1 MCKSNSIITF
11 GFLIL
16 LFLSESCSIRVIRQL
31 SNPSSLNSKDSTARD
46 VKVHMRDGSLYV
58 LDSLI
63 TYTNVDTIYGFGFY
77 YDQYRD
83 LMGSSFYNQSSP
95 SDIPFRI
102 SLADVALVEV
112 NKVSGIAGRVVTMA
126 LVGVPSVIL
135 SIYCI
140 TNPKA
145 CFGSCPTFYSFNGI
159 DTSLMAEGFS
169 SSILRAYEKDDVDM
183 LYHARTEDNQ
193 FHLRMKNE
201 ALETH
206 VIRYTNLLV
215 LPRTGSD
222 RIFSDGRGD
231 FFRSS
236 IILGPS
242 FCKASEGSC
251 LREVEEMDNLERFS
265 LADSDNLAE
274 REIIEVTFKNIP
286 GKDLGLV
293 VGCRQS
299 LLTTWLFYQSLSYLG
314 NSAGY
319 FAARIESGD
328 KSLQRKFDRMR
339 DLLGGIEVL
348 MENGD
353 GKWET
358 VGQEGEQGPL
368 ASDVHLIKLPGTS
381 EKEVRLKLRL
391 TKGLWRINYLAL
403 ASLDEKIEPVL
414 VEPSLVISQLKGDTS
429 DPLIINPENP
439 LVTLPGD
446 EYDIYYRLPEGSDN
460 YEIYLKT
467 KGYYLE
473 WMRDTWI
480 EEENLKRAALLFN
493 FPGLFMRIAA
503 DDFKKAEPSMEESFW
518 NSRYVRKN

>member
-11 GFLIL
+11 AFLVL
-16 LFLSESCSIRVIRQL
+16 LFLSESCSIRIIRQL
-31 SNPSSLNSKDSTARD
+31 SNPSSLNSKDSTAKD
-46 VKVHMRDGSLYV
+46 IKVHMRDGSLYV

-63 TYTNVDTIYGFGFY
+63 TYANVDTIYGFGFY

-83 LMGSSFYNQSSP
+83 LMGSSFYNQSNP
-95 SDIPFRI
+95 SDIPFKI
-102 SLADVALVEV
+102 SLANVALVEV
-112 NKVSGIAGRVVTMA
+112 NEVRGIAGRALTMA

-140 TNPKA
+140 SNPKA
-145 CFGSCPTFYSFNGI
+145 CFGSCPTFYSYNGI

-183 LYHARTEDNQ
+183 LYHARTENNQ

-222 RIFSDGRGD
+222 RIFSNGRGD

-236 IILGPS
+236 IVLSPR
-242 FCKASEGSC
+242 FCQASEGSC
-251 LREVEEMDNLERFS
+251 LKAVQEMDNMERYS

-274 REIIEVTFKNIP
+274 REIIEVNFENIP

-328 KSLQRKFDRMR
+328 RSLQRKVDRVW
-339 DLLGGIEVL
+339 DVLGGIEIL

-353 GKWET
+353 GKWEK
-358 VGQEGEQGPL
+358 VGQEGEMGPL
-368 ASDVHLIKLPGTS
+368 ASDVHLIKLPGTN

-391 TKGLWRINYLAL
+391 TKGLWRLNYLAL
-403 ASLDEKIEPVL
+403 ASLDEEIEPFQ
-414 VEPSLVISQLKGDTS
+414 VEPSIVKSPLKVNISL
-429 DPLIINPENP
+429 NPDNP

-446 EYDIYYRLPEGSDN
+446 EYDIYFNLPEGNDN
-460 YEIYLKT
+460 YEIFLKT

-480 EEENLKRAALLFN
+480 AEENLKKAALLFG
-493 FPGLFMRIAA
+493 FPGLFMKIIAK
-503 DDFKKAEPSMEESFW
+503 DFKEVEPSMEDSFW
-518 NSRYVRKN
+518 NSRYVRQN

>member
-1 MCKSNSIITF
+1 MCKRNSIITF
-11 GFLIL
+11 AFLII

-31 SNPSSLNSKDSTARD
+31 SNPTSLKSKDSTARD

-63 TYTNVDTIYGFGFY
+63 TFTNVDTIYGFGFY

-83 LMGSSFYNQSSP
+83 LMGSSFYNQSNP
-95 SDIPFRI
+95 SDIPFKI
-102 SLADVALVEV
+102 SLANVALVEV
-112 NKVSGIAGRVVTMA
+112 NEVRGIAGRALTMA

-169 SSILRAYEKDDVDM
+169 SSILRAFEKDDIDM
-183 LYHARTEDNQ
+183 LYHARTEDNL
-193 FHLRMKNE
+193 FHLKMKNE

-206 VIRYTNLLV
+206 VIRYANLIV

-222 RIFSDGRGD
+222 RIFYNGNGE
-231 FFRSS
+231 FYRSS
-236 IILGPS
+236 IILGPG
-242 FCKASEGSC
+242 FCQASEGSC
-251 LREVEEMDNLERFS
+251 LEEVQEMDNMERYS

-274 REIIEVTFKNIP
+274 RETIEVTFENIP

-293 VGCRQS
+293 IGYRQS

-328 KSLQRKFDRMR
+328 RWLQRKFDRVR
-339 DLLGGIEVL
+339 DVLGGIEVFL
-348 MENGD
+348 KNGD
-353 GKWET
+353 GKWEK

-368 ASDVHLIKLPGTS
+368 ASDVHLIKLPGTND
-381 EKEVRLKLRL
+381 KEVRLRLRM
-391 TKGLWRINYLAL
+391 TKGLWRLNYLAL
-403 ASLDEKIEPVL
+403 ASLDEKIEPVV
-414 VEPSLVISQLKGDTS
+414 VEPSLVRSPLKVNTAG
-429 DPLIINPENP
+429 PLLLNPDDP

-446 EYDIYYRLPEGSDN
+446 EYDIYYDMPEGPDN
-460 YEIYLKT
+460 YEIFLET
-467 KGYYLE
+467 KGYYIE

-518 NSRYVRKN
+518 NSRYVR

>member
-11 GFLIL
+11 AFLVL

-31 SNPSSLNSKDSTARD
+31 SNPSSINSKDSTARD

-83 LMGSSFYNQSSP
+83 LTGSSFYNQSNP
-95 SDIPFRI
+95 SDVPFKI
-102 SLADVALVEV
+102 SLANVALVEV
-112 NKVSGIAGRVVTMA
+112 NEVKGLTGRALAMA
-126 LVGVPSVIL
+126 LVGVPYVIL

-140 TNPKA
+140 SNPKA
-145 CFGSCPTFYSFNGI
+145 CFGSCPTFYSYNGV

-169 SSILRAYEKDDVDM
+169 SSILRVFEKDDVDM

-206 VIRYTNLLV
+206 VIRYANLLV
-215 LPRTGSD
+215 LPRNGSD
-222 RIFSDGRGD
+222 RIFSNGIGD
-231 FFRSS
+231 FYRSS
-236 IILGPS
+236 IVLGPVS
-242 FCKASEGSC
+242 CQASEGSC
-251 LREVEEMDNLERFS
+251 LEEVVEMDNKERYS

-274 REIIEVTFKNIP
+274 KEIIEVTFENIP

-293 VGCRQS
+293 LGCRQS
-299 LLTTWLFYQSLSYLG
+299 LLTTWLFYQGLSYLG

-328 KSLQRKFDRMR
+328 RSLQKKYDKMR
-339 DLLGGIEVL
+339 DVLGGIEIL

-368 ASDVHLIKLPGTS
+368 ASDVHLIKLPRTN

-391 TKGLWRINYLAL
+391 TKGLWRLNYLAL
-403 ASLDEKIEPVL
+403 ISLDEKIEPVV
-414 VEPSLVISQLKGDTS
+414 VEPARVISLLKVNTADS
-429 DPLIINPENP
+429 LLLNPENP

-446 EYDIYYRLPEGSDN
+446 EYDIYYHLPEGSDN
-460 YEIYLKT
+460 YEIYLNT

-480 EEENLKRAALLFN
+480 AEENLRRAALLFG
-493 FPGLFMRIAA
+493 FPRLYMKIVAKE
-503 DDFKKAEPSMEESFW
+503 FKEAEPSMEDSFW
-518 NSRYVRKN
+518 NSRYVRQN